1 MSGKH
6 NEDEI
11 EQQPV
16 NIPQN
21 KLGESENSSMWKTN
35 RAQHRNVAQRMEGNS
50 SELLFAIKQITKN
63 RNSVKQ
69 EVGIVLLT
77 MMN

>member
-21 KLGESENSSMWKTN
+21 KLGESENSSM
-35 RAQHRNVAQRMEGNS
+35 
-50 SELLFAIKQITKN
+50 
-63 RNSVKQ
+63 
-69 EVGIVLLT
+69 
-77 MMN
+77 

>member
-1 MSGKH
+1 
-6 NEDEI
+6 
-11 EQQPV
+11 
-16 NIPQN
+16 
-21 KLGESENSSMWKTN
+21 
-35 RAQHRNVAQRMEGNS
+35 MEGNS

-77 MMN
+77 MMNYLIVDQPSC